1 MVECRLTGRGCIL
14 VTAIHRALFLLLMTV
29 CFSGCLPAR
38 KPAGV
43 SYDSGTV
50 VSTLSSNVSLSY
62 SSSERS
68 ISGSGL
74 LMYRRPDQ
82 MRVVILSP
90 FGSVLQEIYVSGEL
104 VTIIDSGNGIAFSG
118 IHADL
123 PVKGDFSGWRHI
135 HWLIDIDPPDPSRRT
150 VSVRRVNRF
159 GEAEQA
165 KYENGLLTSKKTA
178 AGGIVRYDG
187 YADVQGVPFPL
198 KITYTTAAGETFT
211 LLLEEPEINIP
222 FADSAFTPDTSK
234 LRVYPLSALRGQP

>member
-1 MVECRLTGRGCIL
+1 MVYRVAEKGNIFVKATRTAL
-14 VTAIHRALFLLLMTV
+14 VLLMTALL
-29 CFSGCLPAR
+29 SGCLPAR

-43 SYDSGTV
+43 NYVSDTV
-50 VSTLSSNVSLSY
+50 VSTLSSDVSLSY
-62 SSSERS
+62 TSSERS

-74 LMYRRPDQ
+74 LMYRKPDQ

-104 VTIIDSGNGIAFSG
+104 VTIIDAGNGIAFSG

-150 VSVRRVNRF
+150 VSDRRVNRF

-165 KYENGLLTSKKTA
+165 EYENGLLTSKKTA
-178 AGGIVRYDG
+178 AGGVVRYGG
-187 YADVQGVPFPL
+187 YTDVQGVPFPL
-198 KITYTTAAGETFT
+198 KITYITAAGETFT
-211 LLLEEPEINIP
+211 LLLEDPEINVP
-222 FADSAFTPDTSK
+222 FADSAFTPDLSK
-234 LRVYPLSALRGQP
+234 LRVYPLSALRGEP